1 MTINGINDVRWTR
14 LLTRRMVDG
23 VTTVLLPSRPVEATP
38 STARH
43 AAGSWIIGAVF
54 LIQMAFAS
62 LPTPLYPLYQQRDG
76 FAAFTITVIFAVYAV
91 GVMASLI
98 FLGHLSDWLGRR
110 RMVAVSVV
118 VAIVADLIFL
128 ISAAVPALIVAR
140 FVDGV
145 AIGALTAAATTHYGE
160 LRATA
165 RPHEPRHR
173 HGTVA
178 GAINIGGLA
187 IGPLV
192 GGVLAQYVAHPLVVP
207 YAVFGVLLVAGLA
220 ALVFVPETVDV
231 RRRPYRPQR
240 VSVPGGTAAQF
251 VAAGVGGAAGFAVLG
266 LVNALGPGFMAGTL
280 HEHSHLAAGAMVFGV
295 MGASALS
302 QLGLAGL
309 VQRRQL
315 QLGAALMTAGLAGLI
330 GVGAGGTWL
339 WLFVASAV
347 LAGAGVGLM
356 FRTAIVVAASLAG
369 PDNRGEV
376 LAGMFLF
383 VYGGIT
389 VPVVAIGVV
398 LEFLPITDALMLFAA
413 VVLACVLGAT
423 ALTLRRLR

>member
-1 MTINGINDVRWTR
+1 
-14 LLTRRMVDG
+14 
-23 VTTVLLPSRPVEATP
+23 
-38 STARH
+38 
-43 AAGSWIIGAVF
+43 
-54 LIQMAFAS
+54 
-62 LPTPLYPLYQQRDG
+62 
-76 FAAFTITVIFAVYAV
+76 
-91 GVMASLI
+91 
-98 FLGHLSDWLGRR
+98 
-110 RMVAVSVV
+110 
-118 VAIVADLIFL
+118 
-128 ISAAVPALIVAR
+128 
-140 FVDGV
+140 
-145 AIGALTAAATTHYGE
+145 
-160 LRATA
+160 
-165 RPHEPRHR
+165 
-173 HGTVA
+173 
-178 GAINIGGLA
+178 
-187 IGPLV
+187 
-192 GGVLAQYVAHPLVVP
+192 
-207 YAVFGVLLVAGLA
+207 
-220 ALVFVPETVDV
+220 
-231 RRRPYRPQR
+231 
-240 VSVPGGTAAQF
+240 
-251 VAAGVGGAAGFAVLG
+251 
-266 LVNALGPGFMAGTL
+266 
-280 HEHSHLAAGAMVFGV
+280 MVFGV

>member
-1 MTINGINDVRWTR
+1 
-14 LLTRRMVDG
+14 MVDG
-23 VTTVLLPSRPVEATP
+23 VTTVLLPSRPVEAKP
-38 STARH
+38 STSRH
-43 AAGSWIIGAVF
+43 VAGSWIIGAVF

-118 VAIVADLIFL
+118 VAIVADVIFL
-128 ISAAVPALIVAR
+128 ISAAVPALILAR

-160 LRATA
+160 LRSTA

-187 IGPLV
+187 VGPLV

-231 RRRPYRPQR
+231 HRRPYRPQR
-240 VSVPGGTAAQF
+240 VSVPAGTAAQF

-280 HEHSHLAAGAMVFGV
+280 HEYSHLAAGAMVFGV

-398 LEFLPITDALMLFAA
+398 LEFLPITDALMLFAG

>member
-1 MTINGINDVRWTR
+1 
-14 LLTRRMVDG
+14 VDG
-23 VTTVLLPSRPVEATP
+23 VTTVLLPSPRADAAPRA
-38 STARH
+38 SRH
-43 AAGSWIIGAVF
+43 AAGSWIVGAVF
-54 LIQMAFAS
+54 LVQMAFAS

-91 GVMASLI
+91 GVMASLV
-98 FLGHLSDWLGRR
+98 FLGHVSDWLGRR
-110 RMVAVSVV
+110 RMIALSLVIAV
-118 VAIVADLIFL
+118 VADLIFL
-128 ISAAVPALIVAR
+128 FSAAVPALIVAR

-145 AIGALTAAATTHYGE
+145 GIGALTAAATTHYAE

-165 RPHEPRHR
+165 RPDEPRHR
-173 HGTVA
+173 HATVA

-187 IGPLV
+187 VGPLV

-207 YAVFGVLLVAGLA
+207 YAVFGVLLVAGLVA
-220 ALVFVPETVDV
+220 VAFVPETVDV
-231 RRRPYRPQR
+231 HRRPYRPQR
-240 VSVPGGTAAQF
+240 VSVPAGTAAQF

-266 LVNALGPGFMAGTL
+266 LVNALGPVLLAGTL
-280 HEHSHLAAGAMVFGV
+280 HARSHLVAGAMVFGV
-295 MGASALS
+295 MGASALA

-309 VQRRQL
+309 PQRRQL
-315 QLGAALMTAGLAGLI
+315 QLGAALMAAGLAGLI

-339 WLFVASAV
+339 WLFVSSAV
-347 LAGAGVGLM
+347 VAGAGTGLM
-356 FRTAIVVAASLAG
+356 FRSALAVAGSLAG

-398 LEFLPITDALMLFAA
+398 VEFLPVTNALVLFSA